1 MNQKHL
7 QNIYHENVNVNL
19 MLENITQIKNGIM
32 INLDVSARIQ
42 ENTICV
48 KNS

>member
-42 ENTICV
+42 ENTRCV

>member
-7 QNIYHENVNVNL
+7 QNIHHVNVNVNL
-19 MLENITQIKNGIM
+19 MLENITQIKNGLM
-32 INLDVSARIQ
+32 TNLDVGARIQ
-42 ENTICV
+42 ENTIYA

>member
-7 QNIYHENVNVNL
+7 QNIHHVNVNVNL
-19 MLENITQIKNGIM
+19 MLENITQIKNGLM
-32 INLDVSARIQ
+32 INLDVGARIQ
-42 ENTICV
+42 ENTIYA